1 MFGVLIAVHE
11 LGHFMAAKACGV
23 RVNEF
28 AIGMGPALGKK
39 QKGETLYSLRAFPV
53 GGFCAMEGE
62 EEESDDPAALSNQ
75 GFWQKRIIFAAGAA
89 MNFLA
94 GLVIIFC
101 LPFEAMWSYFAW
113 MNQTLAMVTLWM
125 ITAYLNIRGRNRWVG
140 PLPALAMTYVCMSYV
155 FISPLMCGMRDR
167 AAAYLLGGAL
177 TLAILI
183 TMIFKMRR
191 DAKSIS

>member
-1 MFGVLIAVHE
+1 MAFWNGASGLNAAIAEYGGQAAVMVDVIARTTLGEVLAGLVIFGVVACAITSGDTAFRSARLIVD
-11 LGHFMAAKACGV
+11 FMGLEQ
-23 RVNEF
+23 R
-28 AIGMGPALGKK
+28 
-39 QKGETLYSLRAFPV
+39 SLR
-53 GGFCAMEGE
+53 
-62 EEESDDPAALSNQ
+62 
-75 GFWQKRIIFAAGAA
+75 KRIYISIPLFA
-89 MNFLA
+89 A

-125 ITAYLNIRGRNRWVG
+125 ITAYLNKRGRNRWVG
-140 PLPALAMTYVCMSYV
+140 LLPALVMTYVCMSYV

>member
-1 MFGVLIAVHE
+1 MLPGV
-11 LGHFMAAKACGV
+11 GV
-23 RVNEF
+23 PFRRHLPGWGVSRL
-28 AIGMGPALGKK
+28 A
-39 QKGETLYSLRAFPV
+39 R
-53 GGFCAMEGE
+53 
-62 EEESDDPAALSNQ
+62 
-75 GFWQKRIIFAAGAA
+75 
-89 MNFLA
+89 A

-125 ITAYLNIRGRNRWVG
+125 ITAYLNKRGRNRCVG
-140 PLPALAMTYVCMSYV
+140 LLPALVMSYV

>member
-1 MFGVLIAVHE
+1 MLPGV
-11 LGHFMAAKACGV
+11 GV
-23 RVNEF
+23 PFRRHLPGWGVSRL
-28 AIGMGPALGKK
+28 A
-39 QKGETLYSLRAFPV
+39 R
-53 GGFCAMEGE
+53 
-62 EEESDDPAALSNQ
+62 
-75 GFWQKRIIFAAGAA
+75 
-89 MNFLA
+89 A

-125 ITAYLNIRGRNRWVG
+125 ITAYL
-140 PLPALAMTYVCMSYV
+140 
-155 FISPLMCGMRDR
+155 
-167 AAAYLLGGAL
+167 LGGAL

>member
-1 MFGVLIAVHE
+1 MAVPWAWLSVVAGSREFPPPEAYHASRRSVPFRRHLPRWGVSRLA
-11 LGHFMAAKACGV
+11 
-23 RVNEF
+23 R
-28 AIGMGPALGKK
+28 
-39 QKGETLYSLRAFPV
+39 
-53 GGFCAMEGE
+53 
-62 EEESDDPAALSNQ
+62 
-75 GFWQKRIIFAAGAA
+75 
-89 MNFLA
+89 A

-125 ITAYLNIRGRNRWVG
+125 ITAYLNKRGRNRWVG
-140 PLPALAMTYVCMSYV
+140 LLPALVMTYVCMSYV